1 MVRTS
6 FGDTPRV
13 RPDVRLPGRYGEDLD
28 ECFEVWQSNMSKNLT
43 RRRYYDGKVG
53 IKNIGV
59 SIPDDLAK
67 LPIKCGWPAKAV
79 QALAVRSR
87 FDGYTSSG
95 DTTEI
100 ARIVDENR
108 LKREYK
114 SLVRAQLVYGLAFVT
129 VTRGGP
135 GEPDP
140 VIRGYSA
147 VNAACTW
154 DYALRRIK
162 AGLTVNDVDR
172 DGNPTMYVLYEPD
185 CVITLRRSGA
195 HWTADEPQPH
205 SMGRPLMEPL
215 VYDADHDHPLGRSRI
230 TRTAMDITDR
240 MMRESLRTE
249 LASELS
255 AVPSKVI
262 LGGTKKEQQ
271 EAVADKTKWSMYVDA
286 VNWLTKDADGD
297 KLTVQQMAQP
307 SMDPH
312 VSYMDFLASQFSE
325 ETSVPLEMLGIRSK
339 TYTSTNSAAAA
350 NEPLIIAAKDMNEDN
365 GEALSVIGRMA
376 LAVSRNVAYEDL
388 EDEPRLIA
396 TFMDP
401 SLPSVVSTADAAV
414 KWATVIPD
422 IGSTSVGMEMM
433 GLTEDQRLRVQ
444 TELRQQGATS
454 RLAAISEAMGASGAA
469 AGGESA

>member
-1 MVRTS
+1 MVKTS
-6 FGDTPRV
+6 FGDTPRT
-13 RPDVRLPGRYGEDLD
+13 RPDVDLPGTYGDDLE
-28 ECFEVWQSNMSKNLT
+28 ECLDVWQANMEKNLT
-43 RRRYYDGKVG
+43 RRRYFDGKVA

-67 LPIKCGWPAKAV
+67 LPIRCGWPAKAV

-87 FDGYTSSG
+87 FDGYSSAD

-100 ARIVDENR
+100 DRIVDANR
-108 LKREYK
+108 LKRAYK
-114 SLVRAQLVYGLAFVT
+114 NLVRAQLIYGLAFAT
-129 VTRGGP
+129 VTKGGR

-140 VIRGYSA
+140 VIRCYSA

-154 DYALRRIK
+154 DYGLRRIK

-172 DGNPTMYVLYEPD
+172 DGNPILYMLHEPD
-185 CVITLRRSGA
+185 CVIAIRRDGDG
-195 HWTADEPQPH
+195 WTADEPRPH
-205 SMGRPLMEPL
+205 DMGRPLMEPF
-215 VYDADHDHPLGRSRI
+215 VYDADDDHPLGRSRI

-271 EAVADKTKWSMYVDA
+271 EAVADKSKWSMYVDA
-286 VNWLTKDADGD
+286 VNWLTKDVDGD

-307 SMDPH
+307 SMEPH

-339 TYTSTNSAAAA
+339 TYTSVNSAAAA
-350 NEPLIIAAKDMNEDN
+350 NEPLVIAARDMNEDN
-365 GEALSVIGRMA
+365 GETLSVIGRMA

-388 EDEPRLIA
+388 EDEPRLVA
-396 TFMDP
+396 SFMDP

-414 KWATVIPD
+414 K
-422 IGSTSVGMEMM
+422 
-433 GLTEDQRLRVQ
+433 
-444 TELRQQGATS
+444 
-454 RLAAISEAMGASGAA
+454 
-469 AGGESA
+469 